1 MLPQPRTPTAASG
14 TSSWSTRSE
23 FRNDDSGVV
32 GENAFVVAAAGF
44 YIDRHITRVHL
55 TPLTGG
61 SGTIVPYISTQ
72 SHPYSEHQ
80 WGPLSGTQSHGA
92 FIWDVTWSVWVLA
105 QRMEARA
112 METMFTSFQGWK
124 LCHCTVLIIWPVSP
138 NVAEHKLIHQ
148 ISQWAKSLG
157 LMPWAIWLHLG
168 HFQPLY
174 FKRPC

>member
-1 MLPQPRTPTAASG
+1 MLPQPRTRTAASG

-23 FRNDDSGVV
+23 FRYDDSGVV

-61 SGTIVPYISTQ
+61 SGTIVPHISTQ

-105 QRMEARA
+105 QRMEAHHWPI
-112 METMFTSFQGWK
+112 TDQWK
-124 LCHCTVLIIWPVSP
+124 QCLLPFRDGSYVT
-138 NVAEHKLIHQ
+138 A
-148 ISQWAKSLG
+148 
-157 LMPWAIWLHLG
+157 
-168 HFQPLY
+168 
-174 FKRPC
+174 PCSSYDWWVQMW